1 MSVKEAVDAVRRD
14 LIHEDGPQISTMRN
28 FRFAILQYEPREE
41 FKLREEI
48 QKLSSEL
55 SANGWM
61 VLTLDLHAMLLARL
75 RELPDD
81 WIERVIRREKLLSQS
96 KSPEHGLNELR
107 QRLRPEIEGPLGL
120 AKDCSAKILE
130 LIEKHKDIPDFQDR
144 TLVLLGRAGAL
155 HPFLRP
161 GNLLRHLDGHTSGV
175 PVILLYPGE
184 REGQTGLKFM
194 GIDEPDNDYRPRIYS

>member
-1 MSVKEAVDAVRRD
+1 MSVKEAVDALRRD
-14 LIHEDGPQISTMRN
+14 LIQEDGPQISTMRN
-28 FRFAILQYEPREE
+28 FRFAILQYLPTEE

-48 QKLSSEL
+48 QRLSEEL
-55 SANGWM
+55 KANGWM
-61 VLTLDLHAMLLARL
+61 VLALDLHAMLLERL
-75 RELPDD
+75 RAQPDD
-81 WIERVIRREKLLSQS
+81 WVERVIRREKLLSSS

-107 QRLRPEIEGPLGL
+107 ERLRPQIEGPNGL
-120 AKDCSAKILE
+120 AKDCSKCISE
-130 LIEKHKDIPDFQDR
+130 FINDHQDIPDFQDR

-161 GNLLRHLDGHTSGV
+161 GNLLRHLDGHTNGV